1 MVTPDDASEDDSAG
15 YRGCQRST
23 GKDASS
29 ATNNVSQRP
38 ECWADTSATRA
49 RMPAPGKR
57 HQQDA
62 GSGASGGKREASAIM
77 AMTPVRVSNGVSAWR
92 ADIAS
97 GLKPA
102 QLEL

>member
-1 MVTPDDASEDDSAG
+1 VTPDDASEDDSSG
-15 YRGCQRST
+15 YQGCQRSA

-29 ATNNVSQRP
+29 ATKDVSQCR
-38 ECWADTSATRA
+38 EWADTSATRA
-49 RMPAPGKR
+49 RMPAQGKR

-62 GSGASGGKREASAIM
+62 GSGARGGKREASAIM

-92 ADIAS
+92 ANIAN

-102 QLEL
+102 QLVL

>member
-1 MVTPDDASEDDSAG
+1 MPDDASKDNSVG
-15 YRGCQRST
+15 YRGCQRSP
-23 GKDASS
+23 GKDASL
-29 ATNNVSQRP
+29 ATKDVSQRR
-38 ECWADTSATRA
+38 EWADTSATRA
-49 RMPAPGKR
+49 RMPAQGKR

-102 QLEL
+102 QLER